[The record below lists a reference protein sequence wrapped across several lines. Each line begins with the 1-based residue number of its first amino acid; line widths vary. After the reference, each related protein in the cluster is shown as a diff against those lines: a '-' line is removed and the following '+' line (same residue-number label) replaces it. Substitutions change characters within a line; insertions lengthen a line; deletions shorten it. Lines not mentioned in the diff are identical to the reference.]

1 MFSKRPD
8 KLTTGLINMTTDC
21 FANVCVQ
28 ALASLPGLNEY
39 LNAMTEFR
47 NSLIEQNS
55 KLPSFEL
62 HQALIHLLSKLQE
75 TVYRPRVLSVWDFL
89 HVIEKIYNSKIS
101 VSQHDAH
108 ELLQLIL
115 ETLEKEHVQLRKTAP
130 NVPEFPFK
138 GEVSSQL
145 RCMRCGKKSST
156 NYNPMMIL
164 SLPVPQE
171 SSIDL
176 ESMLRGSESDIIDDY
191 SCTRC
196 KINYILS
203 TAKQS
208 SPTLNKLKRK
218 LNDELL
224 INDDLEPELDEFVQS
239 YEGVKSPSVK
249 STVHKETSI
258 ILPPKLL
265 AVHLSRSIYD
275 TQARRNQCNV
285 EFKEFLKLNVDT
297 AEMER
302 FKSMDQDQDDSTDE
316 EPSQLTRAISSIL
329 EEKPGSEFLEE
340 SEVHSDAEDEK
351 QDDQDDDD
359 DEELEDD
366 EDDDDLA
373 TKMEGHNI
381 SPAPDGGIKTI
392 TYKLNAVVRHQGSH
406 SLGHYECYRRKPV
419 FYKNAVTGEYYHKF
433 PKLEGVEDN
442 AKENEEEGTTDIK
455 RQSSMSKLRSR
466 VSSLVGATRPRSPSV
481 FENAQ
486 PVVAHDKKLASS
498 VKTPFWRISDS
509 KITECSVSEVMD
521 DSRAVYMLF
530 YERID

>member
-21 FANVCVQ
+21 FANVCLQ

-47 NSLIEQNS
+47 NSLIEQRA
-55 KLPSFEL
+55 KLPSYEL

-75 TVYRPRVLSVWDFL
+75 TVYRPRVLSVWEFL

-115 ETLEKEHVQLRKTAP
+115 ETLEREHVQLRKTAP

-203 TAKQS
+203 TAKQN
-208 SPTLNKLKRK
+208 SPMLNKLKRK
-218 LNDELL
+218 LNDDLL

-239 YEGVKSPSVK
+239 YEGIKSADVK

-297 AEMER
+297 AEMEK
-302 FKSMDQDQDDSTDE
+302 FKNVDQDQYDATEE

-329 EEKPGSEFLEE
+329 EEKPGTEFLED
-340 SEVHSDAEDEK
+340 SEVHSDGQDENP
-351 QDDQDDDD
+351 DNQDDDD

-366 EDDDDLA
+366 DDDDLA
-373 TKMEGHNI
+373 AKMEDHHI
-381 SPAPDGGIKTI
+381 SLDPDDGIKTI

-419 FYKNAVTGEYYHKF
+419 FYKNTVTGEYYQKF
-433 PKLEGVEDN
+433 PKLEGVEED
-442 AKENEEEGTTDIK
+442 AKDNEEEPVTDMK
-455 RQSSMSKLRSR
+455 RQSSMSRLRSR
-466 VSSLVGATRPRSPSV
+466 VSSLVGGTRPRSPSV

-486 PVVAHDKKLASS
+486 PVIARDKKLASS
-498 VKTPFWRISDS
+498 VKNPFWRINDS
-509 KITECSVSEVMD
+509 KITECSLSDVMD

>member
-21 FANVCVQ
+21 FANVCLQ

-47 NSLIEQNS
+47 NSLIEQGA
-55 KLPSFEL
+55 KLPSFQL

-75 TVYRPRVLSVWDFL
+75 TVYRPRVLSVWEFL

-115 ETLEKEHVQLRKTAP
+115 ETLEREHVQLRKTAP
-130 NVPEFPFK
+130 TVPEFPFK

-203 TAKQS
+203 TAKEN
-208 SPTLNKLKRK
+208 SPTLNKLKKK

-239 YEGVKSPSVK
+239 YEGIKSANVK

-285 EFKEFLKLNVDT
+285 EFKEILKLND
-297 AEMER
+297 
-302 FKSMDQDQDDSTDE
+302 
-316 EPSQLTRAISSIL
+316 
-329 EEKPGSEFLEE
+329 
-340 SEVHSDAEDEK
+340 
-351 QDDQDDDD
+351 
-359 DEELEDD
+359 
-366 EDDDDLA
+366 
-373 TKMEGHNI
+373 HNI
-381 SPAPDGGIKTI
+381 SSDADEGIKTI

-419 FYKNAVTGEYYHKF
+419 FYKNAVTGEYYQKF
-433 PKLEGVEDN
+433 PKLEGVEN
-442 AKENEEEGTTDIK
+442 EAKENEGTAATDMK
-455 RQSSMSKLRSR
+455 RQ
-466 VSSLVGATRPRSPSV
+466 TR
-481 FENAQ
+481 
-486 PVVAHDKKLASS
+486 DKKLASS
-498 VKTPFWRISDS
+498 VKTPFWRINDS
-509 KITECSVSEVMD
+509 KITECSLSDVMD

-530 YERID
+530 YERVD